1 MIAARL
7 QRIVCL
13 IPRLRRGYATCLRF
27 QRTAC
32 LASQS
37 GYASELGSG
46 IVDCRAAQEVN
57 GIFSKVTLIS
67 VFHAMFR
74 ALRHSCDI
82 FVLQQEP
89 RFDPARFVIILR
101 NSFTLHRFG
110 SIPYLLPKG
119 NSRWGAPESACHQ
132 TVLCLSTEGSQ
143 AE

>member
-89 RFDPARFVIILR
+89 RFDPARIRYYPQKL
-101 NSFTLHRFG
+101 LHATQVRFYP
-110 SIPYLLPKG
+110 IF
-119 NSRWGAPESACHQ
+119 APEGQQS
-132 TVLCLSTEGSQ
+132 VGSP
-143 AE
+143 